1 MENKKV
7 KKDKENIKTIKT
19 IKTIKI
25 INYTDENIFGV
36 KFSKR
41 AKHIKCAI
49 DYLTLNHLVDKNG
62 MLKKNMYDKI
72 RLRYIWQ
79 YLVYI
84 RNHNKELSV
93 FKKYLGTGYAIKAQK
108 YFELIKLETSGNSKS
123 HTMTKNELKLFIVKL
138 FNLNKNLKI
147 PFLDWYKNVAP
158 IKREKPKPKK
168 KRKYTKRKKVEPKE
182 VKTETI
188 MERTK
193 ETEIKLPNE
202 IKTEL
207 KVITDKGVVTNAKD
221 GNIKIKIK
229 TNIVPNNTP
238 TNTPA
243 NNTPTYTPANNTP
256 TNTPANTPANNIK
269 VSS

>member
-7 KKDKENIKTIKT
+7 KKDKENIKTIKM
-19 IKTIKI
+19 

-93 FKKYLGTGYAIKAQK
+93 FKKHLGTGYGIQK
-108 YFELIKLETSGNSKS
+108 ERRLNQKKSKQ
-123 HTMTKNELKLFIVKL
+123 KQLWREQKKLKLNYQMKSKQ
-138 FNLNKNLKI
+138 N
-147 PFLDWYKNVAP
+147 
-158 IKREKPKPKK
+158 
-168 KRKYTKRKKVEPKE
+168 
-182 VKTETI
+182 
-188 MERTK
+188 
-193 ETEIKLPNE
+193 
-202 IKTEL
+202 
-207 KVITDKGVVTNAKD
+207 
-221 GNIKIKIK
+221 
-229 TNIVPNNTP
+229 
-238 TNTPA
+238 
-243 NNTPTYTPANNTP
+243 
-256 TNTPANTPANNIK
+256 
-269 VSS
+269 

>member
-1 MENKKV
+1 MENKNN
-7 KKDKENIKTIKT
+7 DKTTKSKEIS
-19 IKTIKI
+19 
-25 INYTDENIFGV
+25 YTDENIFGV

-84 RNHNKELSV
+84 RNHNKELSI
-93 FKKYLGTGYAIKAQK
+93 FKKHLGLGYAIKAQK
-108 YFELIKLETSGNSKS
+108 YFELIKLETTGNIKN
-123 HTMTKNELKLFIVKL
+123 HTMTKNELKLFITKL

-158 IKREKPKPKK
+158 VKREKTKP
-168 KRKYTKRKKVEPKE
+168 KRKYTKRKKVVPKE

-188 MERTK
+188 MEKTK
-193 ETEIKLPNE
+193 QTEIRLPNS

-207 KVITDKGVVTNAKD
+207 KVITDKGVVTNPED

-229 TNIVPNNTP
+229 TNVNPNKPDKPNKSNNPNKPDKPNNP
-238 TNTPA
+238 NKP
-243 NNTPTYTPANNTP
+243 NNKIN
-256 TNTPANTPANNIK
+256 
-269 VSS
+269 SLQQ

>member
-7 KKDKENIKTIKT
+7 NKPKNKEIS
-19 IKTIKI
+19 
-25 INYTDENIFGV
+25 YTDENIFGI

-49 DYLTLNHLVDKNG
+49 DFLTLNHLVDKNG

-93 FKKYLGTGYAIKAQK
+93 FKKHLGLGYAIKAQK
-108 YFELIKLETSGNSKS
+108 YFELIKLETTGNIKN
-123 HTMTKNELKLFIVKL
+123 HTMTKNELKLFITKL

-158 IKREKPKPKK
+158 VKREKPKPKK
-168 KRKYTKRKKVEPKE
+168 KRKYTKRKKVVPKE
-182 VKTETI
+182 VKTEKI
-188 MERTK
+188 MEKTK
-193 ETEIKLPNE
+193 QTEIKLPNS

-207 KVITDKGVVTNAKD
+207 KVITDKGAVTNTND
-221 GNIKIKIK
+221 GNIKIKIE
-229 TNIVPNNTP
+229 TNVIPEKPNNSEKL
-238 TNTPA
+238 
-243 NNTPTYTPANNTP
+243 NNSEKPNNSEKL
-256 TNTPANTPANNIK
+256 NNSAKPNNQEKPNKPNKQNDKIN
-269 VSS
+269 SSQQ

>member
-1 MENKKV
+1 MENKNN
-7 KKDKENIKTIKT
+7 DKTTKSKEIS
-19 IKTIKI
+19 
-25 INYTDENIFGV
+25 YTDENIFGV

-62 MLKKNMYDKI
+62 MLKKKMYDKI

-84 RNHNKELSV
+84 RNHNKELSI
-93 FKKYLGTGYAIKAQK
+93 FKKHLGLGYAIKAQK
-108 YFELIKLETSGNSKS
+108 YFELIKLETTGNIKN
-123 HTMTKNELKLFIVKL
+123 HTMTKNELKLFITKL

-158 IKREKPKPKK
+158 VKREKTKP
-168 KRKYTKRKKVEPKE
+168 KRKYTKRNIVDKE
-182 VKTETI
+182 VKVTEVI
-188 MERTK
+188 REK
-193 ETEIKLPNE
+193 QNPEIRLPNS

-207 KVITDKGVVTNAKD
+207 KVITDKGVVTNPED

-229 TNIVPNNTP
+229 TNVNPNNP
-238 TNTPA
+238 NKPNKP
-243 NNTPTYTPANNTP
+243 NNKIN
-256 TNTPANTPANNIK
+256 
-269 VSS
+269 SLQQ

>member
-1 MENKKV
+1 MENKNN
-7 KKDKENIKTIKT
+7 DKTTKSKE
-19 IKTIKI
+19 

-62 MLKKNMYDKI
+62 MLKKKMYDKI

-84 RNHNKELSV
+84 RNHNKELSI
-93 FKKYLGTGYAIKAQK
+93 FKKHLGLGYAIKAQK
-108 YFELIKLETSGNSKS
+108 YFELIKLETTGNIKN
-123 HTMTKNELKLFIVKL
+123 HTMTKSELKLFITKL

-158 IKREKPKPKK
+158 VKREKTKP
-168 KRKYTKRKKVEPKE
+168 KRKYTKRNIVNKE
-182 VKTETI
+182 VKVIRE
-188 MERTK
+188 K
-193 ETEIKLPNE
+193 QNPEIRLPNS

-207 KVITDKGVVTNAKD
+207 KVITDKGVVTNPED

-229 TNIVPNNTP
+229 TNVNSNKPNNP
-238 TNTPA
+238 DKSNKP
-243 NNTPTYTPANNTP
+243 NNPNKPNNKI
-256 TNTPANTPANNIK
+256 N
-269 VSS
+269 SLQQ

>member
-19 IKTIKI
+19 IKTIKM

-62 MLKKNMYDKI
+62 MLKKNMYDRI

-93 FKKYLGTGYAIKAQK
+93 FKKHLGTGYAIKAQK

-123 HTMTKNELKLFIVKL
+123 HTMTKNELRLFIVKL

-182 VKTETI
+182 VKTES
-188 MERTK
+188 
-193 ETEIKLPNE
+193 EIKLPNE

-238 TNTPA
+238 A
-243 NNTPTYTPANNTP
+243 
-256 TNTPANTPANNIK
+256 NTPANTPTNNIK